1 MKFAGDGTTTP
12 QEILV
17 VFFDERKK
25 KSGRAR
31 EWAMDEYNKHY
42 NINIA
47 RCMYSCNRENGR
59 ENFGKHNDGWNMD
72 DGFGSDV
79 LWKHCCLWGCKF
91 N

>member
-1 MKFAGDGTTTP
+1 MTMKFAGDGTTKP

-31 EWAMDEYNKHY
+31 ELAMDEYDKHH

-47 RCMYSCNRENGR
+47 RCMYRRNRENGR
-59 ENFGKHNDGWNMD
+59 ENF
-72 DGFGSDV
+72 
-79 LWKHCCLWGCKF
+79 
-91 N
+91 

>member
-25 KSGRAR
+25 KSGRSR
-31 EWAMDEYNKHY
+31 EWAMDDYEQRH

-47 RCMYSCNRENGR
+47 RCFYRLNRENGR
-59 ENFGKHNDGWNMD
+59 KDFGKHNDGWNMD
-72 DGFGSDV
+72 DGSGFDV
-79 LWKHCCLWGCKF
+79 VSEQRCFWGCKF